1 MRAHA
6 SRRSSG
12 GKVGARCGA
21 KIDAPTRSPSR
32 RRHAAWWDRR
42 QPSGNR
48 QADEPETLTMSPHI
62 HVPKDG
68 AKITVNADFSLNVPD
83 NPIIPYIEGDGT
95 GFDITPVMIKV
106 VDAAVEKSYGGK
118 RKIHWMEIYAGEKS
132 TKVYGPDVWLPE
144 ETLQVLKEYV
154 VSIKGPLTTP
164 VGGGIRSLN
173 VALRQEL
180 DLYVCLRPVRYFK
193 GVPSPLK
200 EPEKT
205 DMVIFRENSEDIYA
219 GIEYEAETDKAKK
232 VIKFLIEEM
241 GVKKI
246 RFPETSGIGIKPVS
260 REGTERLVRKAI
272 QYAIDNDKPSVTLVH
287 KGNIM
292 KFTEGGFRDWGY
304 ALAKREFG
312 AVEIDGGPWCR
323 FKNPR
328 TGREITIKDSIADA
342 FLQQILLRPAEY
354 SVIATLN
361 LNGDYI
367 SDALAAQVGGIGIA
381 PGANLSD
388 SVAMFE
394 ATHGTAPKYAG
405 KDYVN
410 PGSEILSAEMMLRH
424 MGWTEASDLIITS
437 MERAIQ
443 SKKVTYDFARLL
455 EGATQVSCS
464 GFGQVM
470 IEHMA

>member
-1 MRAHA
+1 MYKHI
-6 SRRSSG
+6 
-12 GKVGARCGA
+12 
-21 KIDAPTRSPSR
+21 KIPAGE
-32 RRHAAWWDRR
+32 
-42 QPSGNR
+42 Q
-48 QADEPETLTMSPHI
+48 
-62 HVPKDG
+62 
-68 AKITVNADFSLNVPD
+68 ITVNADFSINVPD
-83 NPIIPYIEGDGT
+83 QPIIPFIEGDGT
-95 GFDITPVMIKV
+95 GLDITPVMIKV
-106 VDAAVEKSYGGK
+106 VDAAVAKAYGGK
-118 RKIHWMEIYAGEKS
+118 KKISWMEVFAGEKA
-132 TKVYGPDVWLPE
+132 TKIYGPDVWLPE
-144 ETLQVLKEYV
+144 ETLEAVKKYV

-193 GVPSPLK
+193 GTPSPLK

-219 GIEYEAETDKAKK
+219 GIEWMAESDGAKK
-232 VIKFLIEEM
+232 IIDFMIKEM

-246 RFPETSGIGIKPVS
+246 RFPNTSSIGIKPVS
-260 REGTERLVRKAI
+260 KEGTFRLVRKAI
-272 QYAIDNDKPSVTLVH
+272 QYAIDNDKPSMTLVH

-304 ALAKREFG
+304 EIAQKEFG
-312 AVEIDGGPWCR
+312 AELIDGGPWCKM
-323 FKNPR
+323 KNPK
-328 TGREITIKDSIADA
+328 TGKEIIIKDVIADA
-342 FLQQILLRPAEY
+342 FLQQILLRPNEY

-361 LNGDYI
+361 LNGDYV

-388 SVAMFE
+388 TIAMFE

-424 MGWTEASDLIITS
+424 MGWFEAADAIISS
-437 MERAIQ
+437 MEKSIL
-443 SKKVTYDFARLL
+443 SKKVTYDFARLM

-470 IEHMA
+470 IDHM

>member
-1 MRAHA
+1 M
-6 SRRSSG
+6 
-12 GKVGARCGA
+12 
-21 KIDAPTRSPSR
+21 D
-32 RRHAAWWDRR
+32 
-42 QPSGNR
+42 
-48 QADEPETLTMSPHI
+48 PHI
-62 HVPKDG
+62 RIPAG
-68 AKITVNADFSLNVPD
+68 EKISVNPDFSLHVPD
-83 NPIIPYIEGDGT
+83 QPIIPYIEGDGT
-95 GFDITPVMIKV
+95 GVDITPVMIKV
-106 VDAAVEKSYGGK
+106 VDAAVHKAYGGK
-118 RKIHWMEIYAGEKS
+118 RRIAWMEIYAGEKA
-132 TKVYGPDVWLPE
+132 TRVYGPDVWLPE
-144 ETLQVLKEYV
+144 STMQVLKDYV

-180 DLYVCLRPVRYFK
+180 DLYVCLRPVRYFQ
-193 GVPSPLK
+193 GVPSPVK
-200 EPEKT
+200 HPEKT

-219 GIEYEAETDKAKK
+219 GIEWAAESDGAKK
-232 VIKFLIEEM
+232 VVSFLIHDM

-260 REGTERLVRKAI
+260 RQGTERLVRKAM
-272 QYAIDNDKPSVTLVH
+272 QYAIDNDRKSVTLVH

-292 KFTEGGFRDWGY
+292 KFTEGAFRDWGY
-304 ALAKREFG
+304 ALAAKEFG
-312 AVEIDGGPWCR
+312 AQPLDGGPWMT
-323 FKNPR
+323 FKNPK
-328 TGREITIKDSIADA
+328 TGRDIVVKDMIADA
-342 FLQQILLRPAEY
+342 FLQQILLRPDEY
-354 SVIATLN
+354 DVIATLN

-424 MGWTEASDLIITS
+424 IGWTEAADLIVSS
-437 MERAIQ
+437 MEKAIQ
-443 SKKVTYDFARLL
+443 SKRVTYDFARLL
-455 EGATQVSCS
+455 PDATQVSCS

-470 IEHMA
+470 IEHM